1 MKDER
6 SKHQPAEG
14 GGAILSRRSLL
25 ELAGKA
31 VASAAIPAGAAI
43 MRPIPGG
50 DSHEQGV
57 SPVMHTLSMYMGDAG
72 GRALP
77 GEVTDKTK
85 QHILD
90 TLGAMISGFELT
102 PRRGALRFATAYGRQ
117 AA

>member
-57 SPVMHTLSMYMGDAG
+57 SPVMHTLSMYMSDAG

-77 GEVTDKTK
+77 EEVTDKTK

-90 TLGAMISGFELT
+90 TLAPLLSCPQLT
-102 PRRGALRFATAYGRQ
+102 PRRTPLQLPT
-117 AA
+117 